1 MNAGSHFRLF
11 TAGIA
16 IISLVTGLSFNFS
29 EDIAPKMHLSD
40 YRFFTGN
47 LSDLKPA
54 DGVFEYEVNAPL
66 FTDYAEKKRF
76 IYLPPGTSLTYTGQ
90 GAFEFPTGSAVIKN
104 FFYFN
109 DATSPDKGKKM
120 AETRLLLRDNNGWKA
135 LTYIWNSTQT
145 DADLEV
151 AGSVFPVEWKNRDGK
166 QMHVDYV
173 VPNTNQCKGCHSFD
187 GKFVPVG
194 VNAAQLNRNNQ
205 LQLWADSGRLS
216 QLPDQAADIP
226 ALFDYTTI
234 GDPGHADATLLEK
247 GARAYLEGN
256 CAHCH
261 NPHGPASTS
270 GMFLEAAQNDR
281 ERLGIMKPP
290 VAAGRGSGDRRYG
303 IVPGKPHESILLY
316 RIESTDPGVRMP
328 ELGRQLVHNEGV
340 ALIKAWIKS
349 M

>member
-1 MNAGSHFRLF
+1 MTAGFNFRLVT
-11 TAGIA
+11 TAFIILSLIA
-16 IISLVTGLSFNFS
+16 GLSFNVRS
-29 EDIAPKMHLSD
+29 IDAPELYLSG

-47 LSDLKPA
+47 LSDLTPA

-76 IYLPPGTSLTYTGQ
+76 IYLPAGTSLTYTAQ
-90 GAFEFPTGSAVIKN
+90 GAFDFPAGSAIIKN
-104 FFYFN
+104 FFYYN
-109 DATSPDKGKKM
+109 DASRRGEGKKM
-120 AETRLLLRDNNGWKA
+120 AETRILLKGSTGWKA
-135 LTYIWNSTQT
+135 LTYVWNEAQS
-145 DADLEV
+145 DANLEV
-151 AGSVFPVEWKNRDGK
+151 AGAVFPVEWKNRDGK
-166 QMHVDYV
+166 QMHVEYV

-187 GKFVPVG
+187 GKFTPVG

-205 LQLWADSGRLS
+205 LQLWADSGKLS
-216 QLPDQAADIP
+216 QLPEPSAIP

-234 GDPGHADATLLEK
+234 EDPVHADNTLLEK

-270 GMFLEAAQNDR
+270 GMFLEAIQADR

-290 VAAGRGSGDRRYG
+290 VAAGRGSGDRKFG

-316 RIESTDPGVRMP
+316 RMESTDPGIRMP
-328 ELGRQLVHNEGV
+328 ELGRQLVHNEGIT
-340 ALIKAWIKS
+340 LIKAWIRS

>member
-1 MNAGSHFRLF
+1 M
-11 TAGIA
+11 
-16 IISLVTGLSFNFS
+16 SLVTGLSFNFN
-29 EDIAPKMHLSD
+29 ETDIPPALRLSD

-47 LSDLKPA
+47 LADLTPA

-76 IYLPPGTSLTYTGQ
+76 IYLPPGSSLMYTGQ
-90 GAFEFPTGSAVIKN
+90 GAFDFPAGSAIIKN
-104 FFYFN
+104 FFYYN
-109 DATSPDKGKKM
+109 DAKLRENGKKM
-120 AETRLLLRDNNGWKA
+120 AETRLLLKDNNGWKA
-135 LTYIWNSTQT
+135 LTYIWNATQT

-151 AGSVFPVEWKNRDGK
+151 AGAVFPVDWKNSNGK

-173 VPNTNQCKGCHSFD
+173 VPNTNQCKGCHSYD
-187 GKFVPVG
+187 GKFTPIG
-194 VNAAQLNRNNQ
+194 VNAAQLNRNGQ
-205 LQLWADSGRLS
+205 LQVWATSGRLS
-216 QLPDQAADIP
+216 QLPDKSDIP
-226 ALFDYTTI
+226 VLFDYTSI
-234 GDPGHADATLLEK
+234 ADPGHTDPADLEK

-270 GMFLEAAQNDR
+270 GMFLEATQGDR
-281 ERLGIMKPP
+281 ERLGVMKPP
-290 VAAGRGSGDRRYG
+290 VAAGRGSGDKKFG

-316 RIESTDPGVRMP
+316 RLESTDPGIRMP

-340 ALIKAWIKS
+340 ALIKAWIRS